1 MKRSVGRAFSSE
13 TTPSFVSFT
22 RSSLGRVEGS
32 KQWKPAYDGILGWKP
47 GGEQAVERRGPGG
60 IRHTGRFLQPRLS
73 HHNFHNLKHC
83 LSTPQIL
90 IHPPERNWFDISG
103 CNQRRYWRTAG
114 IEHRAQYYSSVVWW
128 LAAQLMKLGR
138 ERRDKAIIRCR
149 AGSTAAEI

>member
-90 IHPPERNWFDISG
+90 IHSSPPDILRKEIGSIFLAVIREDTG
-103 CNQRRYWRTAG
+103 GRRVVSIALNIIHQLCGGWQR
-114 IEHRAQYYSSVVWW
+114 S
-128 LAAQLMKLGR
+128 
-138 ERRDKAIIRCR
+138 
-149 AGSTAAEI
+149 